1 MEQQMNID
9 LADVPM
15 DEEPAPERPIQQASP
30 SSPAPVNTSG
40 INIAAVRLNQ
50 NFADNYGV
58 KRQLTKVVVGKVPKE
73 QFYRV
78 HPDPACQ
85 LPTKILEFKSERETY
100 LLDPRV
106 WDLIPDLAKS
116 VTLRMAVDLAGN
128 VYLTPVPFPD
138 AFGRSNPWAEAL
150 IAAIAKAEDHW
161 IRTSANMA
169 TQSYDMLVAEAFKD
183 EPKWPECSFDEVV
196 NVAFRGRYI
205 ETADHPLIKKL
216 LGLL

>member
-1 MEQQMNID
+1 MNND
-9 LADVPM
+9 LPDAPEG
-15 DEEPAPERPIQQASP
+15 EEPHPDRQTQQSP
-30 SSPAPVNTSG
+30 SSASTYASG

-58 KRQLTKVVVGKVPKE
+58 KRQLTKVIVGKVPKE

-78 HPDPACQ
+78 HPDPTYQ

-100 LLDPRV
+100 LLHPSV

-128 VYLTPVPFPD
+128 VYLIPVPFPD
-138 AFGRSNPWAEAL
+138 AFGRSNPWTEAL

-183 EPKWPECSFDEVV
+183 APKWPECSFDEVV

-205 ETADHPLIKKL
+205 ETAEHPLIKKL
-216 LGLL
+216 LGLP